1 MRSLFLPALAI
12 VALSLTACP
21 SNEPELG
28 SPGGPLAEAP
38 QGQPAE
44 LLSSVHMADPR
55 ATAQLLGGFYGLEQG
70 AWRWTARKFS
80 VALKPPPVAE
90 GEGAHLELKLT
101 LPDAVIDRQKSLTLS
116 ATANGAALGSETFS
130 KPGDYVF
137 AKPVPPEA
145 LTGEAVK
152 VEFELDKALG
162 PGESDQ
168 RELGLVAASVA
179 LK

>member
-1 MRSLFLPALAI
+1 MRLPFLPALAI
-12 VALSLTACP
+12 IVLSLTACP

-28 SPGGPLAEAP
+28 SPGGPLGEAP
-38 QGQPAE
+38 PSQPAE

-55 ATAQLLGGFYGLEQG
+55 ATAQLLAGFYGLEQG

-80 VALKPPPVAE
+80 VALKPPPVAP
-90 GEGAHLELKLT
+90 GEQVHLELKLT
-101 LPDAVIDRQKSLTLS
+101 LPEGLIDRQKSITLS
-116 ATANGAALGSETFS
+116 AAANGVALGSETYT

-137 AKPVPPEA
+137 SKPVPAEA

-152 VEFELDKALG
+152 VECELDKALA
-162 PGESDQ
+162 PSESDQ